1 MMNANKSNLIKLQ
14 IEKVIAALAKN
25 NMQGLYAKD
34 RNEARE
40 IAASLLSDGNTV
52 ASGGSV
58 TLDECGIIDLLRNGK
73 YNYLD
78 RAVPGLLKEQIREIY
93 IKTFGADVFLCSA
106 NAITLD
112 GKLYNV
118 DGNSN
123 RVAALLYGPKSVVVV
138 AGYNKIVPDIEAAAK
153 RVKTMAA
160 PCNCIRL
167 NCETYC
173 REKGVCSEADNDEIG
188 SGCGSDGR
196 ICCNYVISAKQRHK
210 DRIKVILVGEELGY

>member
-1 MMNANKSNLIKLQ
+1 MNVIKSKLIQIQ
-14 IEKVIAALAKN
+14 IEKVIAALGKN
-25 NMQGLYAKD
+25 NMQGYYAKD
-34 RNEARE
+34 RNEVLE
-40 IAASLLSDGNTV
+40 IAKSLLSEGDTV

-58 TLDECGIIDLLRNGK
+58 TLDECGIIALLRSGK

-78 RAVPGLLKEQIREIY
+78 RAVPGLSKEQIREVY
-93 IKTFGADVFLCSA
+93 VKTFDADVFLCSA

-123 RVAALLYGPKSVVVV
+123 RTAALLYGPKSVVVV

-160 PCNCIRL
+160 PCNCMRL
-167 NCETYC
+167 NCETFC
-173 REKGVCSEADNDEIG
+173 HEKGVCMEADNDEFG
-188 SGCGSDGR
+188 SGCSSDGR

-210 DRIKVILVGEELGY
+210 DRTKVILVGEELGY

>member
-1 MMNANKSNLIKLQ
+1 MNTYKSEFIKLQ
-14 IEKVIAALAKN
+14 IEKVIAALEKN
-25 NMQGLYAKD
+25 NMRGFYAKD
-34 RNEARE
+34 RSEARE
-40 IAASLLSDGNTV
+40 IAASLLCEGDTV

-58 TLDECGIIDLLRNGK
+58 TLEECGIIDLLRSGK

-78 RAVPGLLKEQIREIY
+78 RGVPGLSKEQAREIY
-93 IKTFGADVFLCSA
+93 VKTFDADAFMCSA
-106 NAITLD
+106 NAVTPD

-123 RVAALLYGPKSVVVV
+123 RVAALLYGPKSVIVV

-160 PCNCIRL
+160 PCNCLRL
-167 NCETYC
+167 KSDTYC
-173 REKGVCSEADNDEIG
+173 REKGICCEADNDELG
-188 SGCGSDGR
+188 SGCNSDGR

>member
-1 MMNANKSNLIKLQ
+1 MNAIKSKQIRLQ
-14 IEKVIAALAKN
+14 IEKVIAALEKN
-25 NMQGLYAKD
+25 NMRGYYAKD
-34 RNEARE
+34 RSEALE
-40 IAASLLSDGNTV
+40 IAKSLLNEGDTV

-58 TLDECGIIDLLRNGK
+58 TLDECGIIELLRSGK
-73 YNYLD
+73 YNCLD
-78 RAVPGLLKEQIREIY
+78 RAVPGLSKEQIREVY
-93 IKTFGADVFLCSA
+93 VKTFDADVFLCSA

-138 AGYNKIVPDIEAAAK
+138 AGYNKLVPDIEAAAK

-173 REKGVCSEADNDEIG
+173 REKGVCIEADNDEIG
-188 SGCGSDGR
+188 SGCTSDGR

-210 DRIKVILVGEELGY
+210 DRTKVILVGEELGY

>member
-1 MMNANKSNLIKLQ
+1 MNAYIDELIKIQ
-14 IEKVIAALAKN
+14 IEKVIAALGKN
-25 NMQGLYAKD
+25 NMRGYYAKD

-40 IAASLLSDGNTV
+40 IAASLLCEGDTV

-58 TLDECGIIDLLRNGK
+58 TLDECGIIELLRNGK

-78 RAVPGLLKEQIREIY
+78 RAIPGLSKEQVREVFV
-93 IKTFGADVFLCSA
+93 KTFDADVFLCSA

-123 RVAALLYGPKSVVVV
+123 RTAALLYGPKSVVVV

-160 PCNCIRL
+160 PCNCLRL
-167 NCETYC
+167 KSDTFC
-173 REKGVCSEADNDEIG
+173 REKGVCIEADNDELG

>member
-1 MMNANKSNLIKLQ
+1 MNEIKTEIIKLQ
-14 IEKVIAALAKN
+14 IEKVIVALEKN
-25 NMQGLYAKD
+25 NMYGFYAKD
-34 RNEARE
+34 RDEARV
-40 IAASLLSDGNTV
+40 IAASLLTEGDIVSN
-52 ASGGSV
+52 GGSI
-58 TLDECGIIDLLRNGK
+58 TLEQCGIIGLLRSGK

-78 RAVPGLLKEQIREIY
+78 RAAPGLSKEQVREIY
-93 IKTFGADVFLCSA
+93 LKTFGADVFLCSA

-123 RVAALLYGPKSVVVV
+123 RVAALLFGPKSVVVV

-160 PCNCIRL
+160 PCNCMRL
-167 NCETYC
+167 NCENFC
-173 REKGVCSEADNDEIG
+173 REKGVCCEADNDELG
-188 SGCGSDGR
+188 SGCQSEGR
-196 ICCNYVISAKQRHK
+196 ICCNYVVCAKQRHK

>member
-1 MMNANKSNLIKLQ
+1 MNVIKSKLIQIQ
-14 IEKVIAALAKN
+14 IEKVIAALGKN
-25 NMQGLYAKD
+25 NMQGYYAKD
-34 RNEARE
+34 RNEVLE
-40 IAASLLSDGNTV
+40 IAKTLLSEGDIV

-58 TLDECGIIDLLRNGK
+58 TLDECRIIDLLRSGK

-78 RAVPGLLKEQIREIY
+78 RAAPGLSKEQIREVY
-93 IKTFGADVFLCSA
+93 VKTFDADVFLCSA

-123 RVAALLYGPKSVVVV
+123 RTAALLYGPKSVVVV
-138 AGYNKIVPDIEAAAK
+138 AGYNKIVPDIEAAEK

-160 PCNCIRL
+160 PCNCMRL

-173 REKGVCSEADNDEIG
+173 REKGICSETDNDELG
-188 SGCGSDGR
+188 SGCQSEGR

>member
-1 MMNANKSNLIKLQ
+1 MTEKKAEFVKRQ
-14 IEKVIAALAKN
+14 IENVIVALEKN
-25 NMQGLYAKD
+25 NMRGFYAKD

-40 IAASLLSDGNTV
+40 IAASLLSEGDTV
-52 ASGGSV
+52 GSGGSV
-58 TLDECGIIDLLRNGK
+58 TLDECGIIGLLRSGK

-78 RAVPGLLKEQIREIY
+78 RGVPGLSKEQIREIY
-93 IKTFGADVFLCSA
+93 IQAFSADVYLCSA

-123 RVAALLYGPKSVVVV
+123 RVAALLFGPKSVIVV
-138 AGYNKIVPDIEAAAK
+138 AGYNKIVPDINAAAK
-153 RVKTMAA
+153 RVKTVAA
-160 PCNCIRL
+160 PCNCMRL
-167 NCETYC
+167 NCETFC
-173 REKGVCSEADNDEIG
+173 REKGVCCESDNDELG
-188 SGCGSDGR
+188 SGCNSDAR